1 MRLKSRRCGGVI
13 PPGLD
18 SGCTAAHYEFVIA
31 LSDSRKAGL
40 PKLRLAYFSREVD
53 CVEERY
59 YVREALVVMTRSF
72 AQRRLKRSSRED
84 SRVAALPAHPLDIDP
99 EARNLDLSVS
109 VREGPQYMNFAGIDV
124 VSIRLVVVCAELGS
138 LSAAALHANISLS
151 CASHRL
157 STVEN
162 RFGTRFFVRDHRGLH
177 LTRSGAIFVDH
188 ANAVLDSLRHLRD
201 QLAASE
207 CAVEIVGPDA
217 IKALPVSSGK
227 RSISD

>member
-1 MRLKSRRCGGVI
+1 MCH
-13 PPGLD
+13 PAGLNG
-18 SGCTAAHYEFVIA
+18 GCTAAHYEFVIV

-40 PKLRLAYFSREVD
+40 PKLCLAHFCREVD

-59 YVREALVVMTRSF
+59 NVREALFVMTRSF
-72 AQRRLKRSSRED
+72 AQRRLKRSGRGD
-84 SRVAALPAHPLDIDP
+84 SRIAGLPAEPLDIGP

-177 LTRSGAIFVDH
+177 LTRSGVIFVDH
-188 ANAVLDSLRHLRD
+188 ANAVLDSLRRMRD

-207 CAVEIVGPDA
+207 CAVEIVGPDVINA
-217 IKALPVSSGK
+217 PPVSDGK
-227 RSISD
+227 RSVSD